1 MGALLAAF
9 ISAGFIVAL
18 ELATYWLVGFSV
30 ALTIFVAVV
39 AGVASGTVFSAF
51 RRRPKI
57 AILISLIPTTA
68 LPLAALLVWGVLVF
82 QGVRAVE
89 AEMQFARIPAGCFS
103 MGNPVFDGTYGGG
116 RPAHKVCV
124 KNTFDLGIYEVTQAQ
139 WRRVMIY
146 PNDPEPADPRLPRDR
161 LIGLK
166 GDRLPVNTVSWDEA
180 ARFARLMSFFGRRQ
194 YRLPT
199 EAEWE
204 YTARAG
210 TTTRYWWGDEDADAC
225 ANENIADLTY
235 TRAHIFGGPP
245 SPPFPKQFVECD
257 DGFAYPAPVGSLRP
271 NPWGLYDMLGNVS
284 EWVQDCWEFS
294 YDNAPT
300 DGSAV
305 TTVTTGSCNSRVV
318 RGGNF
323 QQRPVRVFDRN
334 NNYAARVPTYTGPTN
349 GLRLAR
355 IAD

>member
-1 MGALLAAF
+1 MDPLLAAL

-18 ELATYWLVGFSV
+18 ELSTYWLVGFSV
-30 ALTIFVAVV
+30 ALAIFIAVV
-39 AGVASGTVFSAF
+39 AGVVSGSIFRAF
-51 RRRPKI
+51 HRRRKV
-57 AILISLIPTTA
+57 ATLLSLIPTV
-68 LPLAALLVWGVLVF
+68 LPAVALLTWSVF
-82 QGVRAVE
+82 VFDGVRAVE
-89 AEMQFARIPAGCFS
+89 GEMQFSRIPVGCFS

-116 RPAHKVCV
+116 RPAHRVCV
-124 KNTFDLGIYEVTQAQ
+124 TEFDLATYEVTQAQ

-146 PNDPEPADPRLPRDR
+146 PNDPEPADPTLPRDR

-204 YTARAG
+204 YAARAD
-210 TTTRYWWGDEDADAC
+210 TTTRYWWGDEEADAC

-235 TRAHIFGGPP
+235 TRAHIFSGPP
-245 SPPFPKQFVECD
+245 SPPFPKGSVECD
-257 DGFAYPAPVGSLRP
+257 DGFAYPAPVGSFRP

-284 EWVQDCWEFS
+284 EWVQDCWVFS

-300 DGSAV
+300 DGSA
-305 TTVTTGSCNSRVV
+305 VTTGSCNSRVV

-323 QQRPVRVFDRN
+323 QQRPVRVFDRTN
-334 NNYAARVPTYTGPTN
+334 NFAARVPTYTGPTN

-355 IAD
+355 IAR